1 MYSLVLFTG
10 NYNSTKVILNDNR
23 LTRFEEG
30 VFKAMLQDMP
40 GIIDGFSGG
49 TLDINPSMNS
59 KNNVLEIKSV
69 MIIDFHNRSF

>member
-30 VFKAMLQDMP
+30 VFKSMLQDMP

>member
-1 MYSLVLFTG
+1 
-10 NYNSTKVILNDNR
+10 
-23 LTRFEEG
+23 LTRFEEE
-30 VFKAMLQDMP
+30 VFKSMLQDMP

-59 KNNVLEIKSV
+59 KNNALEIKSV